1 MRGEI
6 SWRECNMYATPSLT
20 EKRKKERMDGELGV
34 CVVLM
39 DQLCKSLTVFLR
51 GSADSFLETLVFQ

>member
-1 MRGEI
+1 
-6 SWRECNMYATPSLT
+6 MYPTPSLT
-20 EKRKKERMDGELGV
+20 EKRKKERRMDGELGV

-39 DQLCKSLTVFLR
+39 DQLCKSLTVLLR